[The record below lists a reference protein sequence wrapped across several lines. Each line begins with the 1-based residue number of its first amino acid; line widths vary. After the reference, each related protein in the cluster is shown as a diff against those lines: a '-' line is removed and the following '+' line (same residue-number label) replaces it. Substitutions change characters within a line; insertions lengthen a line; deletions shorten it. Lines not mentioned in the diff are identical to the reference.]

1 METHEH
7 GSGEHEHAPGA
18 NHGEAAEHAPRAD
31 VHEVSARGRAFFWGG
46 IGGGVLLVLLL
57 LTHGFGLWS
66 ARGTGGEMPALVHQG
81 ERIFVPETSPLR
93 QRLTIEAAPA
103 DERAA
108 IVKAPGVVEADPART
123 VNVLP
128 PGAGRVRELKV
139 ALGDRVQRGQVLATI
154 DSPDLAQA
162 YDDNDKAASAAALAA
177 KNLKYQQEQLKIGAA
192 AQRDLDQARS
202 DNEQAIAEY
211 TRTREH
217 LRAIGA
223 AADAQGEARLLMVRA
238 PAAGSVT
245 ALSIAPGAT
254 INDDTQSIMTVADL
268 SVVWVTALVAERD
281 LPRVAPR
288 QDAEITLDAYPGKI
302 LHGKVLFVSDVL
314 ESDSRRDK
322 TRIAFPNSDASLKPN
337 MFATVTL
344 HGAAVRRVVL
354 PSSALLMNNDR
365 TSVFV
370 AVAPW
375 TFVRRTV
382 QPLLEEGTQVVIE
395 SGLEPGEQ
403 VVVKGGILLND

>member
-1 METHEH
+1 MEKHDHHEH
-7 GSGEHEHAPGA
+7 EEGEGQAAHADEHALSP
-18 NHGEAAEHAPRAD
+18 
-31 VHEVSARGRAFFWGG
+31 RGRAFFWGG
-46 IGGGVLLVLLL
+46 IGAGLLLVVLLL
-57 LTHGFGLWS
+57 TQGFGLWGARS
-66 ARGTGGEMPALVHQG
+66 AGREAPALVHQG
-81 ERIFVPETSPLR
+81 ERILVPESSALR
-93 QRLTIEAAPA
+93 QKLLIEAAPV
-103 DERAA
+103 DERAVL
-108 IVKAPGVVEADPART
+108 IQAPGIVEADPART

-139 ALGDRVQRGQVLATI
+139 ALGDRVQRGQVLASI
-154 DSPDLAQA
+154 DSPDVAQA
-162 YDDNDKAASAAALAA
+162 YSDYDKAMAAAALAA
-177 KNLKYQQEQLKIGAA
+177 KNLRYQEEQVRIGAA
-192 AQRDLDQARS
+192 AQRDLESARNDNQQA
-202 DNEQAIAEY
+202 AAEY
-211 TRTREH
+211 ERSRVR
-217 LRAIGA
+217 LRAMGA
-223 AADAQGEARLLMVRA
+223 AEDARGAARLLLVRA
-238 PAAGSVT
+238 PAPGSIT

-254 INDDTQSIMTVADL
+254 INDDTQPIMTVADL
-268 SVVWVTALVAERD
+268 SVVWVTALIAEKD
-281 LPRVAPR
+281 LSRVAPR
-288 QDAEITLDAYPGKI
+288 QDAQITVDAWPGRT

-322 TRIAFPNSDASLKPN
+322 ARIALPNPDGALKPN

-344 HGAAVRRVVL
+344 RGAAVRRVVL
-354 PSSALLMNNDR
+354 PGSALLMNNDR